1 MPRKLFCFLLLAF
14 CLRAQSPMVRGTS
27 GSALVLL
34 GKLASA
40 NMNTTADQAITI
52 ALPTGTT
59 KYVVKDV
66 IVANASTS
74 LTLAVGGIYTAASK
88 GGNALVANTQVYSGV
103 TGSTKLVSAT
113 LAAVAGTDIVTA
125 TTLYLSLTT
134 GQGGAATADVYIFGE
149 LLP

>member
-1 MPRKLFCFLLLAF
+1 MPRKLFFSLLSAI
-14 CLRAQSPMVRGTS
+14 CLWGQSPAVRSSS
-27 GSALVLL
+27 GSSLVLL

-125 TTLYLSLTT
+125 STLYLSLTT
-134 GQGGAATADVYIFGE
+134 AQGGAATADVYIFGE